1 MNETENEILAGLR
14 HTAEPDATAVKT
26 PKFTPDEE
34 RDLERIDDH
43 KAMGDLAST
52 GLMAAG
58 LLAGLKGGPKKLDG
72 VRVFS
77 GFDGMSGL
85 QAGLKQ
91 NGVKVNEYLASEINP
106 SAMKLTEHNFPQTKQ
121 LGDIQQINPATIG
134 AVDIGAFGFPCQT
147 LSSANHGGKI
157 GLRDLTTGEPV
168 MDYDTYVMGK
178 KAGHKYSSSA
188 MGLFEAIRI
197 AKGLKEANP
206 NVALMFENVASMRP
220 ENRQLIDG
228 ILSKEL
234 GLGPSFKMNTKGPTN
249 RQRLMWT
256 NIMGEDDY
264 NALSDRMRQVEPNDV
279 VEPNATHQLT
289 KKGANSLQTDLVA
302 TEEPAPIPSKVT
314 AKVGPRTGKL
324 ATATTN
330 ETPKLMQGDIEL
342 EPNRRELANM
352 AGLDKSF
359 KVDAPITDKEFAHAV
374 GNGWD
379 LNQFKPLLTRFKN
392 DVKGR
397 MPKPEGRLSD
407 ENRMRETNK
416 ILHDAGMPY
425 EREATVPTYGD
436 YFAPEKK
443 VTVYPH
449 VSKRLYRS
457 STHMPTDGIKL
468 YKISPNTPVA
478 KDMQYFDDATLDY
491 LASKFIPEGGY
502 PKAAEDRDELLEQLR
517 TAIKASKHRN
527 IDYYDVMSKIPAKDI
542 QVANQ
547 KSIMSK
553 YGRYRPESWFADSK
567 ARLSTGAKGSYGAA
581 DHLVQLPSSELLRMA
596 KAGTL
601 SVRPSHLT
609 DNIINIAEE
618 IPQKYIMPITHAEPT
633 SVLDAQLKLGR
644 ISEPQYNDLKSYVGK
659 VPNWVWTS
667 PRGVHTILNNST
679 RSAEQSINYLDW
691 IERGN
696 YSALP
701 DNLIDIYK
709 PQITNELQQKKVPL
723 AEYPIRLIENV
734 PPETMAAAITKHI
747 MDGRGYR
754 ISDDMFD
761 KYVDDIAKQP
771 DGLDAILTRIRYGR
785 VGPRAFELV
794 SDAVGPAVTARL
806 AYKSSLINAINYSGW
821 LNEQLVDIAND
832 APGYIVNGITSASV
846 LSKLSPNAILNG
858 LLDLASFNSPNGLRE
873 LIERSVNYSPEQ
885 ISDLCIALGVPYER
899 LADELFLT
907 VDAVKEFVDKI
918 DIPGEEMYLVKLLE
932 SMPEYAFTFLVDWL
946 NQNSHHIHE
955 DLQNIEP
962 VFRNT
967 TARYKFDLLKEMAN
981 TLYP

>member
-234 GLGPSFKMNTKGPTN
+234 GLNPSFKMNTKGPTN

-264 NALSDRMRQVEPNDV
+264 NALSDRMKQVEPNDV

-289 KKGANSLQTDLVA
+289 KKGANSLQTDLFA

-352 AGLDKSF
+352 AGFDKSF

-425 EREATVPTYGD
+425 EREATVPKYGD
-436 YFAPEKK
+436 YYAPEEK

-449 VSKRLYRS
+449 VSKRLYRAS
-457 STHMPTDGIKL
+457 KNMPTDGIKL

-618 IPQKYIMPITHAEPT
+618 IPQKYIMPITHAKPT
-633 SVLDAQLKLGR
+633 GVLDALLKLGR
-644 ISEPQYNDLKSYVGK
+644 ISDTQYAYLKQYVGK
-659 VPNWVWTS
+659 VPEWVWNS
-667 PRGVHTILNNST
+667 PRGVNLIASGPEFAGRNTND
-679 RSAEQSINYLDW
+679 LDL
-691 IERGN
+691 IAHGN
-696 YSALP
+696 YQALP

-709 PQITNELQQKKVPL
+709 PNILDELRRNKTPVTD
-723 AEYPIRLIENV
+723 YPISLTENF
-734 PPETMAAAITKHI
+734 PPEDMAAIITKQT
-747 MDGRGYR
+747 MEGRGHR

-761 KYVDDIAKQP
+761 KYVYDIAKQP
-771 DGLDAILTRIRYGR
+771 DGLNAIITRIRYGTSS
-785 VGPRAFELV
+785 PRAYEVV
-794 SDAVGPAVTARL
+794 SDAIGPAVTARL
-806 AYKSSLINAINYSGW
+806 AHKSSLIEAIDMAGW
-821 LNEQLVDIAND
+821 HNEQLVGIANE
-832 APGYIVNGITSASV
+832 APGDIINGITNASV
-846 LSKLSPNAILNG
+846 LSKLSPEAVLN
-858 LLDLASFNSPNGLRE
+858 SFLESALYNTPRGLRN
-873 LIERSVNYSPEQ
+873 LIEKSVNYSPEQ
-885 ISDLCIALGVPYER
+885 VSDLCISLGVPYER
-899 LADELFLT
+899 LADELFVT
-907 VDAVKEFVDKI
+907 ADAVKEFVDKI
-918 DIPGEEMYLVKLLE
+918 DIPDEEMYLVNLLE
-932 SMPEYAFTFLVDWL
+932 FMPEYALGFLADWMHE
-946 NQNSHHIHE
+946 NSSNIHNV
-955 DLQNIEP
+955 LQSIEP
-962 VFRNT
+962 LFKNT
-967 TARYKFDLLKEMAN
+967 TAKYKFDLLKETVN